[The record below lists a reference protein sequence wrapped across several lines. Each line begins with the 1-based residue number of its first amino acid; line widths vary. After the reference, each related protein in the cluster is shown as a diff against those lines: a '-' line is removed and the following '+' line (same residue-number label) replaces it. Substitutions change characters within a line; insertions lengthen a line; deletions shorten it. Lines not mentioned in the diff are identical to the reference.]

1 VSGIVVQLVLAGHRC
16 LVVGAGRVG
25 ARKVDALLAAGATV
39 VVVAP
44 ELDEHLEGLA
54 ASGTA
59 ELVLHRRRFVASDVD
74 GCALVVAATDDPRVN
89 ELAAAA
95 AAAAGALV
103 NRADRSGPDAA
114 VPAADG
120 ASRSADERHPAP
132 GRDAL
137 EVRFC
142 AAFRSG
148 SATVAVATDG
158 RAPSVARWL
167 RDRLAEFEAGR
178 AAALVELGARRLGVP
193 VAGPAE
199 LEACWG
205 GER

>member
-1 VSGIVVQLVLAGHRC
+1 MSGIVVQLVLAGHRC

-103 NRADRSGPDAA
+103 NRADRSG
-114 VPAADG
+114 
-120 ASRSADERHPAP
+120 
-132 GRDAL
+132 
-137 EVRFC
+137 
-142 AAFRSG
+142 
-148 SATVAVATDG
+148 
-158 RAPSVARWL
+158 
-167 RDRLAEFEAGR
+167 
-178 AAALVELGARRLGVP
+178 
-193 VAGPAE
+193 
-199 LEACWG
+199 
-205 GER
+205 